1 MKSLQDSLYNWLT
14 IKIVCEERPDDTAA
28 ADTERMFF
36 EILSDEHNISDI
48 HFEKDD
54 VMYYVHYTKG
64 EERNKSRFP
73 CELIEVMLKQI
84 QSEPEKYVNYPED

>member
-14 IKIVCEERPDDTAA
+14 IKIVCEDRPDDTAA
-28 ADTERMFF
+28 ADTERMFL
-36 EILSDEHNISDI
+36 EILSEEHYITDI
-48 HFEKDD
+48 QVEKDD

-64 EERNKSRFP
+64 EDRNKSRFP
-73 CELIEVMLKQI
+73 RELIEVMLKQI